1 MNKNF
6 YFLHVCLIWALT
18 LALAGLLLVLGI
30 KAVFTG
36 SRFPSHQLLILFMF
50 ISLAWIQTGPREM
63 VLFRKLYR
71 HTTRVASSALSR
83 MAKFAT
89 RAAEAAALFFSTQ
102 PFNRPRTQP

>member
-1 MNKNF
+1 MKHYF
-6 YFLHVCLIWALT
+6 YFLHVCLCWALT
-18 LALAGLLLVLGI
+18 LTLAGLLLVEGI
-30 KAVFTG
+30 KTVFLGTM
-36 SRFPSHQLLILFMF
+36 FPDHQFFNLMILLLL
-50 ISLAWIQTGPREM
+50 SWVQTGPREL

-89 RAAEAAALFFSTQ
+89 RAAEAAALFFTVK